1 MQDEKELKLNEVE
14 MLVKAVR
21 IYENPICSA

>member
-1 MQDEKELKLNEVE
+1 MQDEKELKLNQVE

-21 IYENPICSA
+21 IYEKPICSA